1 VLGDGQLLGIGQPL
15 LGLDHERKTHRFLP
29 LLPIFPVDKMVHL
42 SSIVRM
48 SRTISPGE
56 RSALVDAIV
65 GQFRASVGEL
75 RCVASERLVRQ
86 GVSMGH
92 LHLMSML
99 DRHGELP
106 MSRIAELLDVSDSNA
121 TGLIDRMEERGF
133 VERLRR
139 PDDRRVV
146 LVRVSERGRQILTDI
161 EVVRDDLMRRV
172 LARLDDGQ
180 LDRLGR
186 AVEDINGAVLAVAR
200 DEPDLFSHTHAHSHT
215 PSPAVLA
222 GTAVAAAPTQ
232 GRDS

>member
-1 VLGDGQLLGIGQPL
+1 
-15 LGLDHERKTHRFLP
+15 
-29 LLPIFPVDKMVHL
+29 
-42 SSIVRM
+42 M

-56 RSALVDAIV
+56 RAALVDAIV

-99 DRHGELP
+99 DRHGELT